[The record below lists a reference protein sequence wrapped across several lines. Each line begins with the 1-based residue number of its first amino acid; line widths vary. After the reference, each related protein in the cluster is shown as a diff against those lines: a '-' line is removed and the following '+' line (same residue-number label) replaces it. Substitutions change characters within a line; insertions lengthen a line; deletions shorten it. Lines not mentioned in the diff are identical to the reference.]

1 MVLTSEQQRTKP
13 SRLNDGRN
21 ALGKLVRNKAF
32 RGCDYIPGGHLV
44 QFDDEAGLIAFE
56 EERRANGQRQVYY
69 STKVRNAVPTE
80 QLALDYIA
88 TAEAMNNDAA
98 KEEGHETRVHLE
110 QTAEDL
116 RERLDQQDAML
127 REFRAHQLGDSQ
139 KAKDILDAQLE
150 LAKKRKQQNEAFV
163 ARVDSGGGAR
173 LEELV
178 LRSKRTQREIHAIQQ
193 QIKQI

>member
-80 QLALDYIA
+80 QLALDEEPSTTYGS
-88 TAEAMNNDAA
+88 TADE
-98 KEEGHETRVHLE
+98 
-110 QTAEDL
+110 L
-116 RERLDQQDAML
+116 R
-127 REFRAHQLGDSQ
+127 GGSTDS
-139 KAKDILDAQLE
+139 
-150 LAKKRKQQNEAFV
+150 R
-163 ARVDSGGGAR
+163 
-173 LEELV
+173 
-178 LRSKRTQREIHAIQQ
+178 IHRGR
-193 QIKQI
+193 